1 MHTITVDSEDPDREE
16 LRPAAEALLGGGLV
30 AFPTETVY
38 GLGALALDP
47 AAAHKIFEAKG
58 RPSDD
63 PLIVH
68 VRPDWDLSGL
78 FLGVSDT
85 IIQLARSHWP
95 GPLTIVA
102 TKHPDVPDVVTAGRG
117 TVAVRAPSHP
127 VAAMLLEMVGEPLAA
142 PSANRFSYVSPT
154 LAAHVASDLGE
165 AIDFLVDGGPTP
177 IGIESTIVAV
187 DGDRLSVLR
196 PGSIDLEGVELSLT
210 ESKSASPGRMERHY
224 SPRSP
229 TRALAAGVHLE
240 SRDAPGVYIGYADSA
255 PPPDGW
261 EFVSLGDRL
270 DLEAVGRRLYGA
282 LREVDV
288 SRPSVIVVEYTGRGG
303 LGTAIDDRIR
313 RAAGGQSVY

>member
-1 MHTITVDSEDPDREE
+1 MERITVDSEDPDREI
-16 LRPAAEALLGGGLV
+16 LRTAVDTLLAGGLV

-47 AAAHKIFEAKG
+47 VAAQRIFEAKG

-78 FLGVSDT
+78 FLDVSDT
-85 IIQLARSHWP
+85 IARLAETHWP

-102 TKHPDVPDVVTAGRG
+102 TKHPDVPNVVTAGRD

-127 VAAMLLEMVGEPLAA
+127 VAAMLLEMVGEPIAA

-154 LAAHVASDLGE
+154 TAAHVASDLGD
-165 AIDFLVDGGPTP
+165 AIDVLVDAGPTP

-196 PGSIDLEGVELSLT
+196 PGSIHLAGVDVDVLESH
-210 ESKSASPGRMERHY
+210 SASPGRMQVHY
-224 SPRSP
+224 SPTSP
-229 TRALAAGVHLE
+229 TRALTAGVPLE
-240 SRDAPGVYIGYADSA
+240 SRGVAGVFIGYDDSVS
-255 PPPDGW
+255 PPHGW
-261 EFVSLGDRL
+261 DFVSLGDRQ
-270 DLEAVGRRLYGA
+270 DLQAVGRRLYGI
-282 LREVDV
+282 LREVDA
-288 SRPSVIVVEYTGRGG
+288 SRPSVIVVEYTGRDG
-303 LGTAIDDRIR
+303 LGAAIDDRIR